1 MILHLIQS
9 YIESKQDV
17 LNDFLGS
24 SVKLKQIQT
33 ELDIEAIGSS
43 ESFIH
48 YQLYVSG
55 LNKGNT
61 ENQRVMNVS
70 VKLDFIFL
78 VANKKYTIYSK
89 IFDRYIYGLFRI
101 FKEKSNAVYEN
112 ETVSGYLR
120 INNLTNLEITNADNF
135 EGEYYKP
142 SIEFDLQII
151 DKGSISQSI
160 LKSESV

>member
-9 YIESKQDV
+9 YIESKQEV
-17 LNDFLGS
+17 LNNFLGS

-33 ELDIEAIGSS
+33 ELDLESIGNS

-89 IFDRYIYGLFRI
+89 IFDRYIYGIFRI
-101 FKEKSNAVYEN
+101 LKEKSNVVYEN

-135 EGEYYKP
+135 EGEYYRP
-142 SIEFDLQII
+142 SIEFDLQIL

>member
-9 YIESKQDV
+9 YIESKQEV
-17 LNDFLGS
+17 LNNFLGS

-33 ELDIEAIGSS
+33 ELDLESIGNS

-89 IFDRYIYGLFRI
+89 IFDRYIYGIFRI
-101 FKEKSNAVYEN
+101 LKEKSNVVYEN
-112 ETVSGYLR
+112 ETVS
-120 INNLTNLEITNADNF
+120 
-135 EGEYYKP
+135 
-142 SIEFDLQII
+142 
-151 DKGSISQSI
+151 
-160 LKSESV
+160 